1 MAIATA
7 PTSIEGGAAPWALP
21 SEDVLDRLGVAR
33 ASGLDPAE
41 IRRRRRRHG
50 PNVLREPRRR
60 SAWRILLGQFESVL
74 ALLLAAAAALAFA
87 FGEWAEAA
95 AIAAVI
101 VLNTAIGFA
110 TELSGVRS
118 MEALRRLGRVTTNVR
133 RGGAVLTVPAQEL
146 VPGDLVLLE
155 GGDVV
160 TADLRLLEASNLGC
174 DESTLTGESVPV
186 TKRVEPVATD
196 APVTERA
203 SMAFKGTTVVRGAG
217 EGVVVATGTATELGR
232 IASLVEEAGEEPS
245 PLERRLERLGG
256 QLVWVALGLA
266 AAIAGAGVVAGRE
279 ALVMVEMGVALAV
292 AAVPEGL
299 PIVATVAL
307 ARGMWRMARRSA
319 LVTRLPA
326 VETLGATTVILTD
339 KTGTLTENRMA
350 VARMV
355 LATGDVEVG
364 TGPIV
369 AGART
374 PLRRAL
380 EIGVLC
386 NDATLPAGGTAEP
399 GADAVGDPMEIALLE
414 AGARAGLTREAL
426 RAELPEVR
434 EEAFDPAV
442 KMMATV
448 HRARAGYRVAVKGAP
463 EAVLE
468 HATTVLTAAGPLP
481 LTAEAR
487 ADWRARA
494 ERLAREGLRVL
505 GLATRTVERAD
516 ATPWADL
523 TLVGLVG
530 LLDPPRPDVAGAIAA
545 CRRAG
550 VRIVMV
556 TGDHAET
563 ARAIATRVGLTG
575 DGAPCVVEGAELR
588 ALAAPTEAER
598 ARLARADVFA
608 RVSPEQKL
616 GLVAL
621 FQARGDVVAMTGDG
635 VNDAPALRRADIG
648 IAMGRRG
655 TQAAREAADMVL
667 RDDAFPSVVAA
678 MEQGRVIFANIRKFA
693 VYLLS
698 CNLSEVLA
706 VGVAA
711 LGGLPLPLLP
721 LQILYLNLVTDVFPA
736 FALGAGEGAPGV
748 MREPP
753 RDPRAAIVTRR
764 HWVAI
769 GAWGTLI
776 MAATLAAF
784 AFALIAVPAGAALTV
799 SFLTLAFA
807 QLWHVFNMRARGAP
821 RLLNDVTTN
830 PFVWGALA
838 LCVVLIVAAVQLPA
852 LAAVLRLAPP
862 GTEGWA
868 LAIGASLVPVTVG
881 LALPWR
887 RRGDTVSPARHA
899 DASRDRAAG
908 PGARGGKGAG
918 ASQALASSLLGSRIV
933 TSRYPSAEVRS
944 CPMP

>member
-1 MAIATA
+1 MATR
-7 PTSIEGGAAPWALP
+7 SVSLVDGGAVSWALP
-21 SEDVLDRLGVAR
+21 AEDVLDRLGVAR
-33 ASGLDPAE
+33 AAGLDAAE
-41 IRRRRRRHG
+41 IRRRRHRHG
-50 PNVLREPRRR
+50 PNVLREHRRR
-60 SAWRILLGQFESVL
+60 SAWRILLGQLESVL

-118 MEALRRLGRVTTNVR
+118 MEALRRLGHVTTNVR
-133 RGGAVLTVPAQEL
+133 RGGAVLTVPAQDL
-146 VPGDLVLLE
+146 VPGDVVLLE

-160 TADLRLLEASNLGC
+160 TADLRLLEASNLAC

-186 TKRVEPVATD
+186 TKRVEPVAPD
-196 APVTERA
+196 APVAERA
-203 SMAFKGTTVVRGAG
+203 SLAFKGTTVVRGAG
-217 EGVVVATGTATELGR
+217 EAVVVATGTATELGR
-232 IASLVEEAGEEPS
+232 IASLVEEAGAEPS

-279 ALVMVEMGVALAV
+279 TRAMVEMGVALAV

-350 VARMV
+350 VAR
-355 LATGDVEVG
+355 LALASGDVEVG
-364 TGPIV
+364 AGPIV
-369 AGART
+369 AGEGT

-380 EIGVLC
+380 EVGVLC
-386 NDATLPAGGTAEP
+386 NDATLPAGGAAVP
-399 GADAVGDPMEIALLE
+399 DADAVGDPMELALLE

-426 RAELPEVR
+426 SAELPEVR

-448 HRARAGYRVAVKGAP
+448 HRARDGYLVAVKGAP

-468 HATTVLTAAGPLP
+468 HATAVLTADGPVP
-481 LTAEAR
+481 LTLEAR
-487 ADWRARA
+487 AGWRDRA
-494 ERLAREGLRVL
+494 ERLARAGLRVL
-505 GLATRTVERAD
+505 GLATRRAERPD
-516 ATPWADL
+516 AAPWDGL

-550 VRIVMV
+550 VRVVMV

-563 ARAIATRVGLTG
+563 ARAIAARVALTG
-575 DGAPCVVEGAELR
+575 DGAPRVVEGAELR
-588 ALAAPTEAER
+588 GLAALTAGER

-608 RVSPEQKL
+608 RVGPEQKL
-616 GLVAL
+616 DLVAL
-621 FQARGDVVAMTGDG
+621 YQARGDVVAMTGDG

-678 MEQGRVIFANIRKFA
+678 MAQGRVILANIRTFA

-736 FALGAGEGAPGV
+736 FALGVGEGEPGV

-769 GAWGTLI
+769 GAWGALI
-776 MAATLAAF
+776 TAATLAAF
-784 AFALIAVPAGAALTV
+784 ALALVLLPPGAALTV

-807 QLWHVFNMRARGAP
+807 QLWHVFNMRARGAA
-821 RLLNDVTTN
+821 RFANDVTAN
-830 PFVWGALA
+830 PFVWGALGVCAA
-838 LCVVLIVAAVQLPA
+838 LIIAAVHLAP

-862 GTEGWA
+862 GAGGWT

-881 LALPWR
+881 LALPRR

-899 DASRDRAAG
+899 DAPRDRAG
-908 PGARGGKGAG
+908 GRGARGGDGPGAG
-918 ASQALASSLLGSRIV
+918 RSLASYLLAFGIMISRHH
-933 TSRYPSAEVRS
+933 TAEVQS
-944 CPMP
+944 CPAP

>member
-1 MAIATA
+1 MATR
-7 PTSIEGGAAPWALP
+7 SVSLVDGGAVPWALP
-21 SEDVLDRLGVAR
+21 AEDVLDRLGVAR
-33 ASGLDPAE
+33 AAGLDAAE
-41 IRRRRRRHG
+41 IRRRRHRHG
-50 PNVLREPRRR
+50 PNVLREHRRR
-60 SAWRILLGQFESVL
+60 SAWRILLGQLESVL

-118 MEALRRLGRVTTNVR
+118 MEALRRLGHVTTNVR
-133 RGGAVLTVPAQEL
+133 RGGAVLTVPAQDL
-146 VPGDLVLLE
+146 VPGDVVLLE

-160 TADLRLLEASNLGC
+160 TADLRLLEASNLAC

-186 TKRVEPVATD
+186 TKRVEPVAPD
-196 APVTERA
+196 APVAERA
-203 SMAFKGTTVVRGAG
+203 SLAFKGTTVVRGAG
-217 EGVVVATGTATELGR
+217 EAVVVATGTATELGR
-232 IASLVEEAGEEPS
+232 IASLVEEAGAEPS

-279 ALVMVEMGVALAV
+279 ARVMVEMGVALAV

-350 VARMV
+350 VAR
-355 LATGDVEVG
+355 LALASGDVEVG
-364 TGPIV
+364 AGPIV
-369 AGART
+369 AGEGT

-380 EIGVLC
+380 EVGVLC
-386 NDATLPAGGTAEP
+386 NDATLPAGGAAVP
-399 GADAVGDPMEIALLE
+399 DADAVGDPMELALLE

-426 RAELPEVR
+426 SAELPEVR

-448 HRARAGYRVAVKGAP
+448 HRARDGYLVAVKGAP

-468 HATTVLTAAGPLP
+468 HATAVLTADGPVP
-481 LTAEAR
+481 LTLEAR
-487 ADWRARA
+487 AGWRDRA
-494 ERLAREGLRVL
+494 ERP
-505 GLATRTVERAD
+505 D
-516 ATPWADL
+516 AAPWDGL

-550 VRIVMV
+550 VRVVMV

-563 ARAIATRVGLTG
+563 ARAIAARVGLTG
-575 DGAPCVVEGAELR
+575 DGAPRVVEGAEVRGLT
-588 ALAAPTEAER
+588 ALTDGER

-616 GLVAL
+616 DLVAL
-621 FQARGDVVAMTGDG
+621 YQARGDVVAMTGDG

-678 MEQGRVIFANIRKFA
+678 MAQGRVILANIRTFA

-736 FALGAGEGAPGV
+736 FALGVGEGEPGV

-769 GAWGTLI
+769 GAWGALI
-776 MAATLAAF
+776 TAATLAAF
-784 AFALIAVPAGAALTV
+784 ALALVLLPPGAALTV

-807 QLWHVFNMRARGAP
+807 QLWHVFNMRARGAA
-821 RLLNDVTTN
+821 RFANDVTAN
-830 PFVWGALA
+830 PFVWGALGVCAA
-838 LCVVLIVAAVQLPA
+838 LIIAAVHLAP

-862 GTEGWA
+862 GAGGWA
-868 LAIGASLVPVTVG
+868 LAVGASLVPVTVG
-881 LALPWR
+881 LALPRR

-899 DASRDRAAG
+899 DAPRDRAGG
-908 PGARGGKGAG
+908 PGARGGDGPGAG
-918 ASQALASSLLGSRIV
+918 RSLASYLLAFGIMISRHH
-933 TSRYPSAEVRS
+933 TAEVQS
-944 CPMP
+944 CPAP